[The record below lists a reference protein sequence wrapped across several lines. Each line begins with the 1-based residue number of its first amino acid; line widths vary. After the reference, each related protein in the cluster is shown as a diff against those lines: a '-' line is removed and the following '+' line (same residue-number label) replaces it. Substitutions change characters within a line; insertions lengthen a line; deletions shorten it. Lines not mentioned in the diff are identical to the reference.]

1 MRSILFGLVLFLV
14 AAFAAD
20 DLMGGY
26 KGEWKSSNS
35 GNGGEFLF
43 VLKNGDG
50 GSMAEVGFT
59 LDGATVTGKP
69 RTVKLQDNKLDLVY
83 DFSVQG
89 YDLRTSHK
97 GEWNGTEFRGTYET
111 QTQDGSQTVDS
122 GTWTAKRKK

>member
-1 MRSILFGLVLFLV
+1 MLLGLVLIL
-14 AAFAAD
+14 AAASAAD
-20 DLMGGY
+20 DLAGGF

-35 GNGGEFLF
+35 GNGGEFHF
-43 VLKNGDG
+43 VLTNVEG
-50 GSMAEVGFT
+50 GMKSDNVGFT
-59 LDGATVTGKP
+59 LDGAAVTAKA

-97 GEWNGTEFRGTYET
+97 GEWNGTDFRGTYET

-122 GTWTAKRKK
+122 GTWTAKRAK